1 LSTTADNEMVRF
13 LRYAEHEVTPVEG
26 ALVREAP
33 LTIFVNGQELVT
45 LLCTPSK
52 LNCLVVGFLY
62 LEGILQGVDE
72 ISLLR
77 LCDEEQTAEVRLS
90 GEFHLSD
97 RPRVLTSGCGGGTTF
112 TIPGSIPGVDSALRM
127 GPEQLAMLMKS
138 LLTQAGAYK
147 ETGGIHTSALGDGR
161 KLDIIAE
168 DVGRHNTIDKIVG
181 ECLLSG
187 ISCKDRVLLTTGRI
201 SSEMLMKAARVG
213 VPIVASRSSP
223 TDLAVRLA
231 DELNVTI
238 VGYLRGGK
246 MNIYTHAWRIVI
258 AA

>member
-1 LSTTADNEMVRF
+1 MSTTADNEMSRF
-13 LRYAEHEVTPVEG
+13 LRYTEHEVTPAEG
-26 ALVREAP
+26 ALVRETP

-52 LNCLVVGFLY
+52 LNCLVIGFLY
-62 LEGILQGVDE
+62 LEGVLQGVDD

-77 LCDEEQTAEVRLS
+77 LCDEEQTAEVHLS
-90 GEFHLSD
+90 GQPDLSN

-112 TIPGSIPGVDSALRM
+112 TIPGSIPRVDSELCI
-127 GPEQLAMLMKS
+127 GPEQLTMLMKS
-138 LLTQAGAYK
+138 LLTQAEGYK
-147 ETGGIHTSALGDGR
+147 KTGGIHTSALGDGQ

-181 ECLLSG
+181 ECLLTG
-187 ISCKDRVLLTTGRI
+187 VSCRDRVLLTTGRI
-201 SSEMLMKAARVG
+201 SSEMLIKAAKVG

-231 DELNVTI
+231 NELNVTL

-246 MNIYTHAWRIVI
+246 MDIYTQAWRIAI
-258 AA
+258 SA